1 MDFVEQIL
9 YKIKNGEISS
19 KDGIE
24 ILKQC
29 KVNNTPYV
37 VDDNDVAIIGIS
49 GRYPGANDLEEFW
62 DNLQLKKTGIIEVPK
77 ERWDIDKYYSAHDRI
92 GKKTYCRWGG
102 FISDAEL
109 FDPMFFN
116 ILPSEA
122 EIMDPQQRVFL
133 EEAWNALED
142 AGYNTTRMSGM
153 RCGVFAGATQGDYG
167 TNPQILNNSYDP
179 HYLLGTNMAFLA
191 ARIAYLMN
199 LNGPCMTIDTACSSS
214 LVAIHLACKSIIDGD
229 SDMALAGGVCVLAT
243 PHIHICTG
251 KSEMLSKTGEC
262 HSFDEKADGFIP
274 SEGAGVIVLK
284 SLKKAIE
291 DNDRIYGVIKGS
303 AVNQDGKTNGITAPS
318 AKSQM
323 QLETEVY
330 QRYHI
335 DPNNIDYIET
345 HGTGTSLGDPIEIC
359 ALKKAY
365 GQYTDR
371 KGYCAIS
378 TVKSNIGH
386 ALTASGVI
394 SVIKVLMCLKNK
406 KMIPIANFEKANDKI
421 DFKNSPFYVLTET
434 KDWEKSEGLRMAA
447 ISSFGLSGT
456 NCHMVIQEPPK
467 QRGSDI
473 KKPGY
478 LILFSAKSLNALQKK
493 MMDMLL
499 WCKKEGKS
507 SNIQDIAHTMQFGR
521 SHFQYRSYLV
531 VKNLEELVKQLEFH
545 MERNWKNIVTENENL
560 EQYSLEYI
568 SDSLRN
574 EENEEKYLNIL
585 NNLGEK
591 YVAGE
596 VLDEAEWKGL
606 NFGKTISL
614 PTYPFE
620 KERYWVKFEDKEDIE
635 SGQVRDDIVEDVI
648 QNVNETDDL
657 HQLAIDYTK
666 NIIAKQFKIPM
677 NKIDIT
683 TGFEEYGIDSIS
695 IKQLNATIAKD
706 LNEESSTLFFTYKNV
721 SELAEYLEKKHED
734 QLKEL
739 YSEKKV
745 VLKKESPENKVSKSD
760 ISISCQQEDI
770 AIIGISGKFPMA
782 NNVEE
787 FWDNLKLGKDCI
799 IEIPKERWDYEKYY
813 DPKTKEGMYCKWGGF
828 IENVDHFDPIFF
840 GISPLEAK
848 YMDPHERKFME
859 SAWSC
864 IEDAGY
870 TVKNFAESC
879 QGDDGA
885 SVGVFVG
892 ASFNNYQLWAGK
904 EFAQGNSVV
913 VNSQNFSV
921 ANRISYI
928 MNFNGPSQTVDT
940 ACSSSLYAVHLACE
954 SIRRGECKGAV
965 VGGVNLSIHPSKYM
979 TLCSGK
985 FGASNGRCM
994 SFAEGGDGYVP
1005 AETTAA
1011 ILIKPL
1017 WKAKEDK
1024 DHIYAIIKGTA
1035 VNHGGKTYG
1044 YSVPN
1049 PVAQTKVIENAI
1061 KKSGVSAE
1069 SISYIEA
1076 HGTGTSLGD
1085 PIEITGLTEAFEK
1098 YTDKKHICAIGSV
1111 KSNIGHGEA
1120 AAGISQL
1127 LKVVLQMEHKMLVPS
1142 LLHSEEI
1149 NHNIDF
1155 ENTPF
1160 YLQQTLK
1167 EWKKEQNVPRRAGIS
1182 SFGVGG
1188 VNVHVVLEEY
1198 EGDEKLE
1205 KELLRPYVFV
1215 LSAKKEK
1222 ELCKYVQEFKVF
1234 VEKNPQ
1240 INLSDLAYTLHIG
1253 REEMKC
1259 RIAFIANSLEEVVDK
1274 LGEILQDDIE
1284 KSHYFAK
1291 VEDNKSVELV
1301 TEMPENIQT
1310 LCDYWLVGKKIDWI
1324 NILYKQGVGGRISLP
1339 TYPFEGERYWLVNSV
1354 NDSYF
1359 NYEYKDSQEI
1369 LEENSEEEIDVHEEE
1384 TSIVERLKQ
1393 SIGMERELLISEF
1406 LQDEVARLLE
1416 FTEGNKPEKNQ
1427 GFFELGMD
1435 SVTSSKLFTIIE
1447 EAFHIEMYQT
1457 ALFDYSNINE
1467 LTAYI
1472 IKKFQQN
1479 HWAQEENPTQEK
1491 EKVQGKKPTQK
1502 EKVIEKKDQQEY
1514 EKIYYSPYWKKTE
1527 NTVDTIRDGNTLL
1540 ICKADPNKQIYK
1552 EFCKKWTEGNVYL
1565 CEIGKTYSRIR
1576 NGFYLENIEDEKQVE
1591 GLLQRIEKM
1600 VNINNYI
1607 FAGLDD
1613 SCYGGI
1619 EAVFTFTKVL
1629 LKKKVTERTRIMFVY
1644 DGGENGIRPLQEG
1657 IGAFARVVEAEN
1669 PQLLIK
1675 TVSVTTDSF
1684 TEDVCEGMINA
1695 ICNEGW
1701 SDGNATEVL
1710 YKDGQRF
1717 VKKVREV
1724 KYNFKDES
1732 NEQTVSLKEGGVY
1745 LITGGAGQLG
1755 LLFAKEILRHVNAKV
1770 VLCGRKCLNPETI
1783 KVISQLQDK
1792 NKEIMYVRADLG
1804 NAKAVKRLIN
1814 RIYERY
1820 GHIDGIIHGAG
1831 VLKDSFI
1838 INKSLEEFKLV
1849 LQPKVL
1855 GTINL
1860 DHELANRHLDFFVL
1874 MSSFAAV
1881 MGNAGQSDYS
1891 YANGFLNAFA
1901 TERNIRCK
1909 EGKCKGRTIVFNWSL
1924 WRQGGMMS
1932 NKDINIMGL
1941 ETIGMKPLEIPEGLS
1956 DFMNILDNGFLQYGA
1971 ITAIRSKVKRVFS
1984 FEDGNEVA
1992 SDLQL
1997 VPWCDIPF
2005 KSNQIICE
2013 VGDYSDFPGYKEIPE
2028 RGEVE
2033 FSDDMPEMFRNVLK
2047 SDVDFTSMM
2056 DEFARNGQGMNMLL
2070 SMSGLMGDIQNGQR
2084 DISNM
2089 MSKAMESITQ
2099 TLVDEEEEICPSI
2112 ESNKQGEE
2120 RINDEDVVDE
2130 LMRILD
2136 RLHY

>member
-9 YKIKNGEISS
+9 CKIKNGEISS

-37 VDDNDVAIIGIS
+37 VEDDDVAIIGIS
-49 GRYPGANDLEEFW
+49 GRYPGANDLGEFW
-62 DNLQLKKTGIIEVPK
+62 DNLQLKKIGITEVPK
-77 ERWDIDKYYSAHDRI
+77 ERWDIDKYYSVNDRI

-142 AGYNTTRMSGM
+142 AGYNTTRMSGT

-167 TNPQILNNSYDP
+167 TNPQILINSYEP

-243 PHIHICTG
+243 PHIHICTS

-335 DPNNIDYIET
+335 DPNNIDYIEA
-345 HGTGTSLGDPIEIC
+345 HGTGTSLGDPIEIS

-394 SVIKVLMCLKNK
+394 SVIKVLMCLKNQ
-406 KMIPIANFEKANDKI
+406 KMIPVANFEKANDKI
-421 DFKNSPFYVLTET
+421 DFENSPFYVLTET
-434 KDWEKSEGLRMAA
+434 KDWEKSKGLRLAA

-467 QRGSDI
+467 QRDSNV

-493 MMDMLL
+493 MMHMLL

-507 SNIQDIAHTMQFGR
+507 SNIQDIAYTMQFGR

-531 VKNLEELVKQLEFH
+531 VKGFEDLVKQLEFYV
-545 MERNWKNIVTENENL
+545 ENNWNNIVNENKNS
-560 EQYSLEYI
+560 EKYSLEYI
-568 SDSLRN
+568 RDRLRN
-574 EENEEKYLNIL
+574 EDDEEKYLDIL
-585 NNLGEK
+585 KNLGEK
-591 YVAGE
+591 YVTGE
-596 VLDEAEWKGL
+596 DLDEAKWKDL
-606 NFGKTISL
+606 NCGKTISL

-620 KERYWVKFEDKEDIE
+620 KERYWVKFGDKEDIE
-635 SGQVRDDIVEDVI
+635 STQARDRIVENAI
-648 QNVNETDDL
+648 QNINETDDL
-657 HQLAIDYTK
+657 HKIAIDYTK
-666 NIIAKQFKIPM
+666 NIIAKQFKIPA
-677 NKIDIT
+677 NRIDVNV
-683 TGFEEYGIDSIS
+683 GFEEYGIDSIS
-695 IKQLNATIAKD
+695 IKQLNSMIAKD

-721 SELAEYLEKKHED
+721 SELAEYLEKKHEK
-734 QLKEL
+734 QLRGL
-739 YSEKKV
+739 YSEKRVVQKRELSESKV
-745 VLKKESPENKVSKSD
+745 PKSD
-760 ISISCQQEDI
+760 ISVGCNQEDI

-787 FWDNLKLGKDCI
+787 FWDNLKMGKDCI
-799 IEIPKERWDYEKYY
+799 IEIPKERWDYKKYY
-813 DPKTKEGMYCKWGGF
+813 DSETKEGMYCKWGGF
-828 IENVDHFDPIFF
+828 IENVDRFDPIFF

-870 TVKNFAESC
+870 TVEKFAESC
-879 QGDDGA
+879 QGEDGA

-985 FGASNGRCM
+985 FGSSNGRCM

-1017 WKAKEDK
+1017 QKAKEDK
-1024 DHIYAIIKGTA
+1024 DHIYAVIKGTA

-1049 PVAQTKVIENAI
+1049 PVAQTRVIENAI

-1142 LLHSEEI
+1142 LLHSKEL
-1149 NHNIDF
+1149 NPNIDF

-1160 YLQQTLK
+1160 YLQQTLQ
-1167 EWKKEQNVPRRAGIS
+1167 EWKKEQNIPRRAGIS

-1198 EGDEKLE
+1198 EEDEKLK
-1205 KELLRPYVFV
+1205 KEMLRPCIFV

-1222 ELCKYVQEFKVF
+1222 ELCKYIQEFKVF
-1234 VEKNPQ
+1234 IEKNPQ
-1240 INLSDLAYTLHIG
+1240 INLSDLAYTLHTG

-1259 RIAFIANSLEEVVDK
+1259 RIAFTANAIEEVVDK
-1274 LGEILQDDIE
+1274 LEQILQDDIE
-1284 KSHYFAK
+1284 KSLYFSR
-1291 VEDNKSVELV
+1291 VEDNKSVELI
-1301 TEMPENIQT
+1301 TEMPENMQI
-1310 LCDYWLVGKKIDWI
+1310 LCEYWLAGKKIDWI
-1324 NILYKQGVGGRISLP
+1324 NMLYKQSVGRRISLP

-1369 LEENSEEEIDVHEEE
+1369 LEENFEEEIVVQEK
-1384 TSIVERLKQ
+1384 TNIVERLKQ

-1406 LQDEVARLLE
+1406 LQDEVASLLE
-1416 FTEGNKPEKNQ
+1416 FTEGNKPERNQ

-1447 EAFHIEMYQT
+1447 DAFHIEMYQT

-1472 IKKFQQN
+1472 IKKFQEN
-1479 HWAQEENPTQEK
+1479 HLAQKENPMQEK
-1491 EKVQGKKPTQK
+1491 EKVQGKKLIHK
-1502 EKVIEKKDQQEY
+1502 KKVIEKEKEQREY

-1527 NTVDTIRDGNTLL
+1527 IPLDTIQDGNTLL

-1552 EFCKKWTEGNVYL
+1552 ELCKNWTEGNLYL
-1565 CEIGKTYSRIR
+1565 CEIGNIYSRNR
-1576 NGFYLENIEDEKQVE
+1576 NGFYLENVEDEKQVE
-1591 GLLQRIEKM
+1591 ELLQGIEKK

-1607 FAGLDD
+1607 IVGLDD

-1619 EAVFTFTKVL
+1619 EAVFTFTKAL
-1629 LKKKVTERTRIMFVY
+1629 LKKKITERTRIMFVY

-1675 TVSVTTDSF
+1675 TVSVTSASI
-1684 TEDVCEGMINA
+1684 TEDVCEGMVNT

-1701 SDGNATEVL
+1701 SYNNATEVL

-1724 KYNFKDES
+1724 KHDFKNES
-1732 NEQTVSLKEGGVY
+1732 NEQTISLKEGGVY

-1770 VLCGRKCLNPETI
+1770 VLCGRKRLKPETI
-1783 KVISQLQDK
+1783 KIISQLQDK
-1792 NKEIMYVRADLG
+1792 NKEIMYVRADL
-1804 NAKAVKRLIN
+1804 ADTRDVRRLID

-1831 VLKDSFI
+1831 VLKDNFI

-1849 LQPKVL
+1849 LQPKVM
-1855 GTINL
+1855 GAINL
-1860 DHELANRHLDFFVL
+1860 DHELANRPLDFFVL

-1891 YANGFLNAFA
+1891 YANGFLNSFA
-1901 TERNIRCK
+1901 TERNIRHK

-1924 WRQGGMMS
+1924 WKQGGMMS
-1932 NKDINIMGL
+1932 NKDINVMGL
-1941 ETIGMKPLEIPEGLS
+1941 ETIGMKPLEISEGLS
-1956 DFMNILDNGFLQYGA
+1956 DFMNILENGFLQYGA
-1971 ITAIRSKVKRVFS
+1971 ITAIRSKVKRVFP
-1984 FEDGNEVA
+1984 FEDSDEVA

-1997 VPWCDIPF
+1997 VPWCDISF
-2005 KSNQIICE
+2005 KSNQIICKA
-2013 VGDYSDFPGYKEIPE
+2013 GDYSDFPGYKEIPE

-2033 FSDDMPEMFRNVLK
+2033 FSDDMPEMFKNILK

-2056 DEFARNGQGMNMLL
+2056 DKFAGNGQGMNMLL
-2070 SMSGLMGDIQNGQR
+2070 SMSGFMGGIQKGQKEIGNLMPKVIEN
-2084 DISNM
+2084 
-2089 MSKAMESITQ
+2089 ITQ
-2099 TLVDEEEEICPSI
+2099 TLVDEEEKICPPA
-2112 ESNKQGEE
+2112 ESNEPEKE
-2120 RINDEDVVDE
+2120 RTNDESVVDE
-2130 LMRILD
+2130 LTRILD